1 MTLTT
6 AERRANG
13 LELVQGLWL
22 PAVLVAR
29 LDAYC
34 LREGLTRTEVT
45 RQLYTRLLADDARA
59 WARIEAD
66 EERRR
71 RQREDDREPPEPPF
85 GTG

>member
-1 MTLTT
+1 MTLT
-6 AERRANG
+6 AADRRANG
-13 LELVQGLWL
+13 QELVQGLWL
-22 PAVLVAR
+22 PASLVSR

-45 RQLYTRLLADDARA
+45 RQLYERLLDGDDRA

-71 RQREDDREPPEPPF
+71 RQREDDREPPDVEP
-85 GTG
+85 GH